1 MVNYVNRISTLA
13 QDPAAGATDG
23 LIDETDKIHT
33 GIVKALEARSQ
44 GNYVISMGTL
54 AQTDGGSNTTFTI
67 NGGTTNLVY
76 KRNGKVITISSNKT
90 VNLTNKSSSDRY
102 DMLVITDDSGTLA
115 IRAGTLSGTSALVP
129 ELTLG
134 DVPVALIQVLAASD
148 NDVTNRHIQFFG
160 TDKREDEITIA
171 WNNSEVYTKTA
182 TISASANTATIA
194 AESGADVKVKLA
206 GTAAGDTFEVIDS
219 ASQVQFKVQG
229 DGAVSVPNGTFT
241 AGTVT
246 AGTTVVQ
253 SSDSTTNA
261 VVLPFKISE
270 VTSGTPAVGL
280 GVGMQYE
287 VETSAGNNEIGAIT
301 DAQVT
306 NVSSGSET
314 FKWNLSVMNGGS
326 LVTYLT
332 VESGM
337 FSHPSSAAFSQPY
350 LNLPDDSLQSDAD
363 ANNASLQFG
372 RFQLPDVQAAS
383 DNFINLPP
391 LSGVY
396 DGQMITVKNITTND
410 LIIKGAGSDTI
421 DYGSTANA
429 MISSGNT
436 VTLGSAMAITFQS
449 VKAIATVAYTNAIA
463 AGPEVSTWIVVSQ
476 TA

>member
-13 QDPAAGATDG
+13 QDPAAGGTDG
-23 LIDETDKIHT
+23 LIDETDKIHS

-54 AQTDGGSNTTFTI
+54 AQDVSGSNTRFTI

-76 KRNGKVITISSNKT
+76 KRNGKVVTISSNKT

-102 DMLVITDDSGTLA
+102 DMLVITDDAGTLA
-115 IRAGTLSGTSALVP
+115 IRVGTLDGTSALVP

-229 DGAVSVPNGTFT
+229 DGAVSVPAGTF
-241 AGTVT
+241 T

-261 VVLPFKISE
+261 VVYPFKISE
-270 VTSGTPAVGL
+270 VTSGTPAIGL

-301 DAQVT
+301 EALVT
-306 NVSSGSET
+306 NVGSGSENFT
-314 FKWNLSVMNGGS
+314 FNLRVMNSGS
-326 LVTYLT
+326 LVTYLS
-332 VESGM
+332 VAGGL
-337 FSHPSSAAFSQPY
+337 FSYPSSVAFAQPY
-350 LNLPDDSLQSDAD
+350 LNKPDDSLMSDAD

-372 RFQLPDVQAAS
+372 RFQIPDVQAPN

-396 DGQMITVKNITTND
+396 DGQMITVKNITQFD

-421 DYGSTANA
+421 DYGATANA
-429 MISSGNT
+429 MIGSANT

-449 VKAIATVAYTNAIA
+449 IKALATVAYTNAIDA
-463 AGPEVSTWIVVSQ
+463 DVEVSTWAVISQ